1 MKKWVIGLYP
11 RLSFDERGEEESNSV
26 TTQIKM
32 MKDYLVDKRDI
43 IVYKS
48 YPDDG
53 YTGTDFD
60 RPGYKKMLEDI
71 QKRKINAVI
80 VKDLSRLGR
89 NYIEVGR
96 FIDEIVS
103 QYGLRFI
110 SVNDNVDSFLN
121 PNIMNSLEIPFKNLM
136 NESYS
141 KDTSKKMRTSLQTSK
156 KSGNFIGKTAPF
168 GYLKNPDDIHQL
180 IIDKEAAD
188 IVKKIFN
195 LVLTGK
201 SKQEIAKE
209 FNNNHIPTPSIYL
222 KQKYNITVSKITKTW
237 SIKVL
242 DNILQNRIYIG
253 DLIQGKRERI
263 SHKNHSIVRVAEND
277 WIVSENTHNS
287 IIKKDVFEQAQSIM
301 YNRNV
306 KVNKDGKFYKYTGY
320 VKCSE
325 CNCNLYRRTKIKNG
339 KEKYFYYCSTYIKNR
354 SCNKH
359 YIQEKELDEIVLN
372 TINNYIKLICDINN
386 KINDTISDSSIEY
399 NIEAKQIRLI
409 ELDKL
414 IKKYKDLLNDLL
426 NDYKYDYI
434 SQDDYDSFKE
444 KYLYEINKLNLEKE
458 SITRNKIN
466 SYNLDWIKCF
476 QKVGKIEKI
485 DRNIIDSFIENIYIG
500 NNKDVEIAFRFQD
513 QYKVALEYLKNQK
526 NVL

>member
-1 MKKWVIGLYP
+1 M
-11 RLSFDERGEEESNSV
+11 
-26 TTQIKM
+26 
-32 MKDYLVDKRDI
+32 
-43 IVYKS
+43 
-48 YPDDG
+48 
-53 YTGTDFD
+53 
-60 RPGYKKMLEDI
+60 
-71 QKRKINAVI
+71 
-80 VKDLSRLGR
+80 
-89 NYIEVGR
+89 
-96 FIDEIVS
+96 
-103 QYGLRFI
+103 
-110 SVNDNVDSFLN
+110 
-121 PNIMNSLEIPFKNLM
+121 
-136 NESYS
+136 
-141 KDTSKKMRTSLQTSK
+141 
-156 KSGNFIGKTAPF
+156 
-168 GYLKNPDDIHQL
+168 
-180 IIDKEAAD
+180 
-188 IVKKIFN
+188 
-195 LVLTGK
+195 
-201 SKQEIAKE
+201 
-209 FNNNHIPTPSIYL
+209 
-222 KQKYNITVSKITKTW
+222 SKITKTW